1 MCAYAA
7 AESAATITQERERLR
22 ALAARVSGLPRM
34 RATGKVAEVSGHT
47 VLAEGPAARVGEICH
62 IRPTDSA
69 PEIAAQVVGFR
80 HGYTLLLP
88 LGRMGGVAP
97 GCPVTATGR
106 ALSVPIG
113 RGILGR
119 VLDAFGRP
127 IDGKGDL
134 GETVL
139 RPVESAPPP
148 PLGRQCIVE
157 PLHFGVRAV
166 DTLLTCGKGQRL
178 GIFSGAGVGKSS
190 LLGMMARYHTA
201 DVAVVG
207 LVGERGR
214 EVRDFLEV
222 NLGEGLARSVVV
234 AATSDEPALV
244 RIAAGLTAT
253 TIAEHFRDQGLDV
266 LLIVDSL
273 TRLAR
278 AQREVGL
285 AAGEAP
291 TTRGYPASMY
301 EFLARLLERAGS
313 GATGSITGVYAVLV
327 EGDDLQEPVADAV
340 SAILDGHIHLTREL
354 ADRGHYPAVDVS
366 GSVSRLMS
374 RLVDEPHTQAAA
386 AFRELLAAHREVE
399 DLIAVGAYRPGARP
413 LADLA
418 VRRRPDMM
426 QFLRQGQHEYA
437 DPSDARRRLLAL
449 MGPAGDGERQVAH
462 A

>member
-1 MCAYAA
+1 MCAYTG
-7 AESAATITQERERLR
+7 AESAATITQERERLG

-34 RATGKVAEVSGHT
+34 RAMGKVAEVSGFT
-47 VLAEGPAARVGEICH
+47 VLAEGPAARVGEICY

-127 IDGKGDL
+127 MDGQGDL

-148 PLGRQCIVE
+148 PLGRRGIVE

-166 DTLLTCGKGQRL
+166 DALLTCGKGQRL

-222 NLGEGLARSVVV
+222 NLGDGLARSVVV

-313 GATGSITGVYAVLV
+313 GETGSITGVYAVLV

-354 ADRGHYPAVDVS
+354 ADRGHYPAVDVN

-386 AFRELLAAHREVE
+386 AFRELLAAHRDVE

-418 VRRRPDMM
+418 VRLRPAMM

-437 DPSDARRRLLAL
+437 DPSEARRRLLAL